1 MSDEAMEARGVF
13 AAACGVAG
21 AAGSTTGVELTP
33 AAEIR
38 AYVDKVWPSFLDD
51 LEALVVV
58 PSVVD
63 ESCAAAGAPWGL
75 ECYRA
80 LCVAMDVLRRQGLA
94 VVDCDGYVAYGE
106 LVGETPEQVAT
117 IAHVDVVPAGEGWT
131 VEPYAVTR
139 REGVLLGRGVLD
151 DKGAALASIYAA
163 GFLARRVRSG
173 WKPQRTLRCILG
185 ASEESGMMDVR
196 RYLVDH
202 ESPAFLFTPD
212 AEFAVCCGEKG
223 CVNAEVVHAVDSAGA
238 IIEFAGG
245 VARNAVPARAEA
257 LVHMGARMNGLP
269 RAEGIDVEPV
279 GGGVARIVAHGVAG
293 HAAEPAGTVNA
304 IGVLV
309 AYLAACGIC
318 SAAEREFLGFCK
330 RALGAWDGSGLG
342 IDVADEL
349 FGGLTCIGGTVRT
362 QAGRFVLTLDARLPG
377 AADVERVSRRIED
390 VARECGCE
398 VRITHTR
405 EPFTM
410 DPQSPEVMVLRR
422 AYEEFAGRPAVP
434 FAIGGGTY
442 AHHFPRAVGF
452 GPLDRTE
459 PLPDWVGPEH
469 GPNEGIWEH
478 QLKRALAIYIR
489 SLESLLNSKVGTD
502 SEFD

>member
-1 MSDEAMEARGVF
+1 MRN
-13 AAACGVAG
+13 
-21 AAGSTTGVELTP
+21 
-33 AAEIR
+33 
-38 AYVDKVWPSFLDD
+38 
-51 LEALVVV
+51 
-58 PSVVD
+58 
-63 ESCAAAGAPWGL
+63 
-75 ECYRA
+75 
-80 LCVAMDVLRRQGLA
+80 
-94 VVDCDGYVAYGE
+94 
-106 LVGETPEQVAT
+106 
-117 IAHVDVVPAGEGWT
+117 
-131 VEPYAVTR
+131 
-139 REGVLLGRGVLD
+139 
-151 DKGAALASIYAA
+151 
-163 GFLARRVRSG
+163 G

-185 ASEESGMMDVR
+185 ASEEAGMMDVR
-196 RYLVDH
+196 RYLTGH
-202 ESPAFLFTPD
+202 EPPAFLFTPD

-223 CVNAEVVHAVDSAGA
+223 CVNAEVAHAVDGAGA
-238 IIEFAGG
+238 IIELTGG

-257 LVHMGARMNGLP
+257 IVRMDTCMDGLP
-269 RAEGIDVEPV
+269 SAEGIDVEPV
-279 GGGVARIVAHGVAG
+279 GDAVARIVAHGVAG

-304 IGVLV
+304 IGVLA

-362 QAGRFVLTLDARLPG
+362 QAGRFVLTLDVRLPG
-377 AADVERVSRRIED
+377 AADVERVSRRIEG